1 MKNPLINQKHRMKF
15 MTEKKKQLF
24 GTNGV
29 RGIVGELITPELV
42 MKIGMAVGSMRPGTI
57 AVGMDTRTSGPAL
70 INAMKAGLMATG
82 CDVIDCGI
90 LPTPALQYIVMDKYD
105 AGVVITASH
114 NPGAYNGVKVIEKD
128 GTEMDDDASIEI
140 EERVFSNNFDLKE
153 WKDVG
158 TVIPEGDLV
167 TQYITGVVKKFPE
180 KIGEGITVVID
191 PGCGAAYR
199 TTAEILQL
207 LGCRIFT
214 INAYPDGNFPARDP
228 EPSVEGLAP
237 LAEMVVST
245 GAMFGVAHDGDADRA
260 VFIDDKG
267 RFVEE
272 NKEFTLIAEYV
283 CSQKKGFL
291 VTPVSTSRLIETMIA
306 PHGCNV
312 DYTAVGSIYVARRMR
327 ALLAEGMQV
336 VFGGEGNGGL
346 IYPDHQFCRDG
357 GMTAAMM
364 VLLLAAKK
372 QTLSSLVDAL
382 PPSVMLKHKF
392 HTGKATEI
400 LAAVRKKFE
409 DDTLNEVDGIRI
421 DRKDAWALI
430 RPSGT
435 EPLVRLYV
443 ESSDESIAKEFEQ
456 DILSCISSFI

>member
-1 MKNPLINQKHRMKF
+1 MS
-15 MTEKKKQLF
+15 EKKKQLF

-82 CDVIDCGI
+82 CDVIECGI
-90 LPTPALQYIVMDKYD
+90 LPTPALQYIVMDRYD

-128 GTEMDDDASIEI
+128 GTEMDDEASIEI
-140 EERVFSNNFDLKE
+140 EERVFSYNFDLKE

-158 TVIPEGDLV
+158 VLIPEADLV
-167 TQYITGVVKKFPE
+167 TRYIKGVIKKVPE
-180 KIGEGITVVID
+180 NIGQGMKVVID
-191 PGCGAAYR
+191 PGCGAAFR
-199 TTAEILQL
+199 TTAEILKGI
-207 LGCRIFT
+207 GCDVFT
-214 INAYPDGNFPARDP
+214 INAYADGNFPARDP

-237 LAEMVVST
+237 LAELVVST
-245 GAMFGVAHDGDADRA
+245 GAAFGVAHDGDADRA

-272 NKEFTLIAEYV
+272 NKEFALIAEYV
-283 CSQKKGFL
+283 CSQKKGIL
-291 VTPVSTSRLIETMIA
+291 VTPVSTSRLIETVVSA
-306 PHGCNV
+306 HGCTV

-327 ALLAEGMQV
+327 ELIAAGNSV

-364 VLLLAAKK
+364 VLLLASKK
-372 QTLSSLVDAL
+372 PSLSSLVDAL

-392 HTGKATEI
+392 KTGNAEKI
-400 LAAVRKKFE
+400 LVVVKKTFNA
-409 DDTLNEVDGIRI
+409 DSLNTIDGIRI
-421 DRKDAWALI
+421 DRKNAWALI

-443 ESSDESIAKEFEQ
+443 ESSDETIAKGFEQ
-456 DILSCISSFI
+456 EILSCISDLI